1 MMNVL
6 NRLKIPLIV
15 LVVVGIGFFAL
26 KGATKPKKDEVTYET
41 GDAVIG
47 DVRSFVTAQGLV
59 QPYKIVDVKS
69 NVGGKVD
76 KLFVDL
82 GDKVQQGQLIALIDP
97 TDTNAAYAQTS
108 ADLDAA
114 NARQQQA
121 ASNLE
126 QEALQSKARVASA
139 RQQLLSAQARLA
151 QAKASRD
158 AQPLLTVSTIA
169 QANANLA
176 SARKSLIQ
184 AERSRDQIGQALE
197 QLKVVTIPLNV
208 ANVQSSVREARAN
221 MATAQKDYQRQKE
234 LLAQGYVSSSDVE
247 TSYSRLASMQSA
259 VSTSSQRLK
268 TLERDNQLS
277 LQQEQA
283 RFEEAS
289 ARVETAQAQVE
300 QAQASV
306 KLAETNRVQD
316 TLEAKAHEAAAA
328 AVEQAKAELESA
340 RAAERQV
347 FVKKQEILAAKAQ
360 IVRSQASKTQAQTNL
375 GYTKITAPRS
385 GYIIQKNIEEGTVVA
400 SSRQAFGSTN
410 ALLQIG
416 DVTKQWVVCNVDETD
431 VGQVSLDQKVS
442 VKIDAFPSLLI
453 DGKVIRIDPQAKLQD
468 NVTFIPVTVEIDPG
482 QVDPRFK
489 PGMNADCDFIVDE
502 VKNILTVPNEA
513 LKEDNGTFY
522 VEVLGP
528 DQKPQRVEVDA
539 GLAGAET
546 TAIRGGELKEG
557 DKVVTKT
564 VVPEKAQATN
574 PFGGP
579 FGQRPQRQTGGAGG
593 GARGGGR

>member
-26 KGATKPKKDEVTYET
+26 KGATKTKKDEVTYET
-41 GDAVIG
+41 GDAVMG

-76 KLFVDL
+76 QLFVDL
-82 GDKVQQGQLIALIDP
+82 GDRVTQGQLIALIDP

-114 NARQQQA
+114 EARQEQA
-121 ASNLE
+121 FTNLK
-126 QEALQSKARVASA
+126 QERLQSKARVASA
-139 RQQLLSAQARLA
+139 WQSLASARARLA
-151 QAKASRD
+151 QAQASKT
-158 AQPLLTVSTIA
+158 AQPILTQSSIA
-169 QANANLA
+169 QARANLA
-176 SARKSLIQ
+176 SARKSLAQ
-184 AERSRDQIGQALE
+184 AEKSRDQIAQSLE
-197 QLKVVTIPLNV
+197 QLKDVTIPLNV

-221 MATAQKDYQRQKE
+221 MLTAQKDYQRQRE
-234 LLAQGYVSSSDVE
+234 LMAQGYVSSSDVE
-247 TSYSRLASMQSA
+247 SSFSRLASMQAA

-277 LQQEQA
+277 IQQEQA
-283 RFEEAS
+283 RLDEAG
-289 ARVETAQAQVE
+289 ARVESAQAQVQ
-300 QAQASV
+300 QAEASV
-306 KLAETNRVQD
+306 KLAETNQVQD
-316 TLEAKAHEAAAA
+316 VLEERAYEAAQA

-340 RAAERQV
+340 RAAENQIA
-347 FVKKQEILAAKAQ
+347 VKQQDIFAARAQ
-360 IVRSQASKTQAQTNL
+360 IVKAGASKKQADTNRT
-375 GYTKITAPRS
+375 YTRITAPRT
-385 GYIIQKNIEEGTVVA
+385 GYVIQKNIEQGTVVA
-400 SSRQAFGSTN
+400 SSRQAFGSTS

-431 VGQVSLDQKVS
+431 VGQVSLEQKVS

-502 VKNILTVPNEA
+502 KKNVLTVPNEA

-522 VEVLGP
+522 VEVMGA
-528 DQKPQRVEVDA
+528 DNKPQRVEVDA
-539 GLAGAET
+539 GLAGPET
-546 TAIRGGELKEG
+546 TEIRGGELKEG
-557 DKVVTKT
+557 DKVITKT

-579 FGQRPQRQTGGAGG
+579 FGQRPPRQGAGG
-593 GARGGGR
+593 AAGGRGGGR